1 MDSSSALLQVLHQ
14 HLLGRGEGMK
24 RSHQTG
30 EDLLELLGVFAR
42 RRHEAQ
48 RGLGIEAVQGV
59 VSHTLLPLRG
69 ARPSRFLGV
78 LAIRLSHPRRHFSSF
93 DGHVVSPCQNGKGAK
108 GEMVKGSYQNRK
120 RAKGEMVKR
129 RSRFPRFAIFPFP
142 IFSGPVSPFAISPFP
157 HLFRMTRQNETVE
170 TSETSETQNF

>member
-24 RSHQTG
+24 RFHQTG

-42 RRHEAQ
+42 RQHEAQ
-48 RGLGIEAVQGV
+48 RGLGIEAVLEGV
-59 VSHTLLPLRG
+59 ISHTLLPLRG
-69 ARPSRFLGV
+69 ARPSRFLGF

-93 DGHVVSPCQNGKGAK
+93 DGHVVSPCQNGKGA
-108 GEMVKGSYQNRK
+108 N
-120 RAKGEMVKR
+120 GEMVKR

-142 IFSGPVSPFAISPFP
+142 IFQVPFP
-157 HLFRMTRQNETVE
+157 RLPFPLFPIF
-170 TSETSETQNF
+170 SG

>member
-24 RSHQTG
+24 RFHQTG

-42 RRHEAQ
+42 RQHEAQ
-48 RGLGIEAVQGV
+48 RGLGIEAVLEGV
-59 VSHTLLPLRG
+59 ISHTLLPLRG
-69 ARPSRFLGV
+69 ARPSRFLGF

-120 RAKGEMVKR
+120 RANGEIVKR
-129 RSRFPRFAIFPFP
+129 RSRFPRFAIF
-142 IFSGPVSPFAISPFP
+142 PFP

>member
-69 ARPSRFLGV
+69 VRPSRFLGV

-93 DGHVVSPCQNGKGAK
+93 DGHVVSPCQNGKRGKWGNGEGFLSESEK
-108 GEMVKGSYQNRK
+108 GKWGN
-120 RAKGEMVKR
+120 GEEK
-129 RSRFPRFAIFPFP
+129 IPFP
-142 IFSGPVSPFAISPFP
+142 PFRHFPFP
-157 HLFRMTRQNETVE
+157 HLFRSRFPVCHFPFSPSFQDDTTK
-170 TSETSETQNF
+170 